1 MPEGTELHLGVELGE
16 PSVKGLDATWE
27 PLAVTVPVADE
38 DLTARLTVSHWDFPE
53 QEGKP
58 RLTFVVHVPANTP
71 SGQPL
76 YLTGSDPE
84 LGAWSLPGLPMGK
97 RADGTWVA
105 RADLSAGSTVQY
117 KVTGGDWGSMER
129 SADGKFTPNRT
140 LDVGSAARTEELTVA
155 GWMPTGAAL
164 TGDVRYHRD
173 LASTHLATKHTLIV
187 YLPPGYEA
195 SSARYPVLYL
205 HDGQNLMDRTTSF
218 AGEWHADEIA
228 EQLITTGLIE
238 PVILVGIYNAGTER
252 IAEYTPVPNAPYGG
266 GNADA
271 YGQFLVD
278 EVKPLVDAT
287 YRTRPDA
294 ASTGLAGSS
303 LGGLVSTY
311 LGLTHSDVFG
321 RIGAVS
327 PSVWWANRDIV
338 GRVSAL
344 GGKLPLRVWIDI
356 GTKEGS
362 TPDEEVANAKLLRDT
377 FAAEGWVL
385 GTDLAYFEAQGAP
398 HNEGAWAARFESG
411 AAVPL
416 PAAVS
421 AGAGSAGLRGSV
433 AGRRRPPGS
442 ARPWGTPY
450 VAAWSS
456 SSGSTS
462 GG

>member
-1 MPEGTELHLGVELGE
+1 M
-16 PSVKGLDATWE
+16 
-27 PLAVTVPVADE
+27 
-38 DLTARLTVSHWDFPE
+38 
-53 QEGKP
+53 
-58 RLTFVVHVPANTP
+58 
-71 SGQPL
+71 
-76 YLTGSDPE
+76 
-84 LGAWSLPGLPMGK
+84 
-97 RADGTWVA
+97 
-105 RADLSAGSTVQY
+105 
-117 KVTGGDWGSMER
+117 
-129 SADGKFTPNRT
+129 
-140 LDVGSAARTEELTVA
+140 
-155 GWMPTGAAL
+155 
-164 TGDVRYHRD
+164 
-173 LASTHLATKHTLIV
+173 
-187 YLPPGYEA
+187 YLPPGYET
-195 SSARYPVLYL
+195 SSARYPVLYM
-205 HDGQNLMDRTTSF
+205 HDGQNLFDAATCF
-218 AGEWHADEIA
+218 AGEWHVDEIA

-238 PVILVGIYNAGTER
+238 PVILVGIYDAGTER

-321 RIGAVS
+321 GSAPVS

-356 GTKEGS
+356 GTREGS

-398 HNEGAWAARFESG
+398 HNEGAWAARFDR
-411 AAVPL
+411 V
-416 PAAVS
+416 
-421 AGAGSAGLRGSV
+421 LRFLY
-433 AGRRRPPGS
+433 PPQ
-442 ARPWGTPY
+442 
-450 VAAWSS
+450 
-456 SSGSTS
+456 
-462 GG
+462 